1 MMGQLISETHFEE
14 CISNSIKYLK
24 SYQYPQALAMIH
36 EAMQADDTSALVYNL
51 LGIYYEMKGDY
62 VRARKLYLVASALD
76 ASFLPAMN
84 NLNRL
89 TSYMAERTQVSI
101 DFGNYERHK

>member
-14 CISNSIKYLK
+14 CISNLIKYLK

-36 EAMQADDTSALVYNL
+36 EAMVVNDTSATVYNL
-51 LGIYYEMKGDY
+51 LGIYYEMKGEY
-62 VRARKLYLVASALD
+62 SHARKLYLASSSLD

-89 TSYMAERTQVSI
+89 VSYSNERTLEVI
-101 DFGNYERHK
+101 DFG

>member
-51 LGIYYEMKGDY
+51 LGIYYEMK
-62 VRARKLYLVASALD
+62 
-76 ASFLPAMN
+76 
-84 NLNRL
+84 
-89 TSYMAERTQVSI
+89 RTHVSI

>member
-1 MMGQLISETHFEE
+1 MGQLISETHFEE

-62 VRARKLYLVASALD
+62 VRARKLYLVARALD

>member
-36 EAMQADDTSALVYNL
+36 EAMVVNDTSATVYNL
-51 LGIYYEMKGDY
+51 LGIY
-62 VRARKLYLVASALD
+62 
-76 ASFLPAMN
+76 
-84 NLNRL
+84 
-89 TSYMAERTQVSI
+89 
-101 DFGNYERHK
+101 

>member
-1 MMGQLISETHFEE
+1 MGQIKGDALLEE
-14 CISNSIKYLK
+14 CVICSVNYLK
-24 SYQYPQALAMIH
+24 SYQYKEALAMIH